1 MPRGNF
7 LVVEKPSS
15 KEGKS
20 PRHDDKR
27 LMVIESEFA
36 GELRILGRDGN
47 TLSPTIRDAW
57 DSGNLNNMSKNQPAQ
72 ATGAHISI
80 IGHVT
85 LEELRRYLDRTEMGN
100 GFANRHLFACVKRSK
115 CLPEGGSIDEVDFAP
130 MRRKLQ
136 AAIDFARTQERLN
149 WDAEARRRWHAVYP
163 SLSAARPGLLGAVIA
178 RAEAQVVRLA
188 TIYALLDCS
197 AKIRTE
203 HLEAALALWKFC
215 QDSAR
220 YIFGDSLGDPLGNEI
235 LRKLR
240 EIEPRGMTRTN
251 IRDHF
256 KRHKTTED
264 IERSL
269 RLLRDMQLARSQT
282 EETEG
287 RPTERWFAYY
297 GRDKSDISDETAL
310 LSIR

>member
-1 MPRGNF
+1 MRNDMPRGNF
-7 LVVEKPSS
+7 LVVEKPTSR
-15 KEGKS
+15 EES
-20 PRHDDKR
+20 PRPDDKR

-36 GELRILGRDGN
+36 GELRILRRDGN

-136 AAIDFARTQERLN
+136 AAIDFARKQKRLS
-149 WDAEARRRWHAVYP
+149 WDAEARKRWHAVYP
-163 SLSAARPGLLGAVIA
+163 DLSAARPGLLGAVIA

-197 AKIRTE
+197 AQIRTE

-215 QDSAR
+215 QDSV
-220 YIFGDSLGDPLGNEI
+220 
-235 LRKLR
+235 
-240 EIEPRGMTRTN
+240 
-251 IRDHF
+251 
-256 KRHKTTED
+256 
-264 IERSL
+264 
-269 RLLRDMQLARSQT
+269 
-282 EETEG
+282 
-287 RPTERWFAYY
+287 
-297 GRDKSDISDETAL
+297 
-310 LSIR
+310 